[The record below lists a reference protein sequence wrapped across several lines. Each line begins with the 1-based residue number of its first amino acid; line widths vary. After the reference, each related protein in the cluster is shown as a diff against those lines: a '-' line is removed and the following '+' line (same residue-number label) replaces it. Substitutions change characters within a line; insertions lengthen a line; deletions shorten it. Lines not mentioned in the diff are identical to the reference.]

1 MRCRDISFGTYDCS
15 YGIWTP
21 FKCGYDNEFKLV
33 AIDKCLIKEIIDL
46 WEHGIRTIGCCCG
59 HGDAKQA
66 FIQVELEDIPK
77 MKALGYEEHFDACR
91 PTAKDAFNPKT
102 VLTYGEIQKGF
113 NLWEERW

>member
-1 MRCRDISFGTYDCS
+1 MTAEWESDFSSLASSLKQNFRDMSAESVSAINK
-15 YGIWTP
+15 I
-21 FKCGYDNEFKLV
+21 
-33 AIDKCLIKEIIDL
+33 IDK
-46 WEHGIRTIGCCCG
+46 
-59 HGDAKQA
+59 
-66 FIQVELEDIPK
+66 LEDIPK